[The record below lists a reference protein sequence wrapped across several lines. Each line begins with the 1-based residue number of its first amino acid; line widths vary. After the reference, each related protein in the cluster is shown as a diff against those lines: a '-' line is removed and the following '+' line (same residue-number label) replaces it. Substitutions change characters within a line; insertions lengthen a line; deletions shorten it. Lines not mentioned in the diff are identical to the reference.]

1 MVEGVKTNKQQL
13 RLLQHLQPTATKI
26 KLSKSI
32 TSTYCYYI
40 NVSVNMRL
48 SVERKPIRVNP
59 DPKRVIARFF
69 FNGNDRAKEVIQRVM
84 GISEEDAFSIIS
96 PLLQEYS
103 KRHRNITRVL
113 NRHCSKLKP
122 LFAELDIDFDTLTV
136 YRKLLIGSYFT
147 HEYSIES
154 AAFFNPSIIQDP
166 DQTELQEGQRR
177 VIMSFRA
184 VGEGHISSITF
195 RRALFDKYNNITV
208 LPAGNYIDEAEI
220 VRNAV
225 YNKKLFFDKAAITQ
239 INIAVLEELESKL
252 DHHFEYSNLR
262 RIILDSQKGQESDLK
277 KLEYDKVLWL
287 ADSYYEI
294 VFSLDTDISDRV
306 IFPISEYE
314 RKGIEDARFVEF
326 KADDG
331 SSIYYATYTA
341 YDGALIMPK
350 LLQTNDFYNFKI
362 MPLYGA
368 GAQNKNLA
376 LFPRK
381 INGKYVMISRI
392 DGCNNYIMYSDKINI
407 WEKPILLQQPKF
419 TWEFIQIG
427 NCGSPIE
434 TEQGWIVITHGVGP
448 MRRYVLGAS
457 LLKLDDPAVEI
468 GRLSEPLLIPNSEER
483 EGYVP
488 NVIYSCGSI
497 VNNGKLVIP
506 YGLSDYSTSFAEID
520 MNDLINKLIEE
531 GKQQKAAKK
540 KHVTAKEEVVSK

>member
-1 MVEGVKTNKQQL
+1 
-13 RLLQHLQPTATKI
+13 
-26 KLSKSI
+26 
-32 TSTYCYYI
+32 
-40 NVSVNMRL
+40 MRL

-69 FNGNDRAKEVIQRVM
+69 FNGNNRAKEVLQRVM
-84 GISEEDAFSIIS
+84 SISEDAAFGIVS

-122 LFAELDIDFDTLTV
+122 LIAELGIDFDTLTV

-154 AAFFNPSIIQDP
+154 AAFFNPSIVEDP
-166 DQTELQEGQRR
+166 DQTEMEDGQRR
-177 VIMSFRA
+177 VIISFRA

-195 RRALFDKYNNITV
+195 RRAMIDKDNRITV
-208 LPAGNYIDEAEI
+208 LPAGSYIDEAEI

-225 YNKKLFFDKAAITQ
+225 YNKKLFLEKAAITQ
-239 INIAVLEELESKL
+239 ININVLNELEDKL

-262 RIILDSQKGQESDLK
+262 RIILDAQKVHEDDTMR
-277 KLEYDKVLWL
+277 LEYDKVLWL

-314 RKGIEDARFVEF
+314 RKGIEDARFVKF
-326 KADDG
+326 MNDDG
-331 SSIYYATYTA
+331 TYVYYATYTA
-341 YDGALIMPK
+341 YDGSLIMPK
-350 LLQTNDFYNFKI
+350 LLQTTDFYNFKI

-381 INGKYVMISRI
+381 INGRYAMISRI

-407 WEKPILLQQPKF
+407 WEKPDLLQTPKF
-419 TWEFIQIG
+419 TWEFVQIG

-434 TEQGWIVITHGVGP
+434 TKDGWIVITHGVGP

-457 LLKLDDPAVEI
+457 LLKLDDPTVEI
-468 GRLSEPLLIPNSEER
+468 GRLKEPLLVPNSDER

-488 NVIYSCGSI
+488 NVLYSCGSI
-497 VNNGKLVIP
+497 IHNNKLIIP
-506 YGLSDYSTSFAEID
+506 YGISDSSTSFAEVDLDELLAKFKEDGID
-520 MNDLINKLIEE
+520 
-531 GKQQKAAKK
+531 
-540 KHVTAKEEVVSK
+540 

>member
-1 MVEGVKTNKQQL
+1 
-13 RLLQHLQPTATKI
+13 
-26 KLSKSI
+26 
-32 TSTYCYYI
+32 
-40 NVSVNMRL
+40 MRL
-48 SVERKPIRVNP
+48 SIERKPIRINP

-84 GISEEDAFSIIS
+84 TISDEIAFGIVS

-122 LFAELDIDFDTLTV
+122 LFAELNIDYDSLTV
-136 YRKLLIGSYFT
+136 SRKLLIGSYFT

-154 AAFFNPSIIQDP
+154 AAFFNPSIVEDP
-166 DQTELQEGQRR
+166 DQTELSEGNRR
-177 VIMSFRA
+177 VIISFRA

-195 RRALFDKYNNITV
+195 RRALLDQENNITV
-208 LPAGNYIDEAEI
+208 LPAGSYIDEAEV

-225 YNKKLFFDKAAITQ
+225 YNKKLFFDKAAVTQ
-239 INIAVLEELESKL
+239 IDIGILHELESKL

-262 RIILDSQKGQESDLK
+262 KIIIDSQKLQESDMK
-277 KLEYDKVLWL
+277 KLEYDKILWL

-314 RKGIEDARFVEF
+314 RKGIEDARFVHF
-326 KADDG
+326 KDEDG
-331 SSIYYATYTA
+331 SAIYYATYTA
-341 YDGALIMPK
+341 YDGSLIMPK
-350 LLQTNDFYNFKI
+350 LLQTKDFYNFKI
-362 MPLYGA
+362 MPLYGD

-381 INGKYVMISRI
+381 VNGKYVMISRI

-407 WEKPILLQQPKF
+407 WEEPVLLQQPKF
-419 TWEFIQIG
+419 AWEFIQIG

-434 TEQGWIVITHGVGP
+434 TEAGWVVITHGVGP

-468 GRLSEPLLIPNSEER
+468 GRLKEPLLIPNSDER

-488 NVIYSCGSI
+488 NVLYSCGAL
-497 VNNGKLVIP
+497 VHNGKLIIP
-506 YGLSDYSTSFAEID
+506 YGVSDSSTAFAEVD
-520 MNDLINKLIEE
+520 MNELIKKLIEDE
-531 GKQQKAAKK
+531 S
-540 KHVTAKEEVVSK
+540 E

>member
-1 MVEGVKTNKQQL
+1 
-13 RLLQHLQPTATKI
+13 
-26 KLSKSI
+26 
-32 TSTYCYYI
+32 
-40 NVSVNMRL
+40 MRL
-48 SVERKPIRVNP
+48 SIERKPIRINP

-84 GISEEDAFSIIS
+84 SISEDVAFGIVS

-103 KRHRNITRVL
+103 KRHRNITRAL
-113 NRHCSKLKP
+113 NRHCSNLKP
-122 LFAELDIDFDTLTV
+122 LFAELDIDFDTLNV

-154 AAFFNPSIIQDP
+154 AAFFNPSIVEDP

-177 VIMSFRA
+177 VIISFRA

-195 RRALFDKYNNITV
+195 RRALLDQSNNITV
-208 LPAGNYIDEAEI
+208 LPAGSYIDEAEI

-225 YNKKLFFDKAAITQ
+225 YNKKLFFEKAAVTQ
-239 INIAVLEELESKL
+239 INIDVLKELETKL
-252 DHHFEYSNLR
+252 DHHFEYANLR
-262 RIILDSQKGQESDLK
+262 RIIIDSQKLQESDMK

-314 RKGIEDARFVEF
+314 RKGIEDARFVHF
-326 KADDG
+326 RNDDG
-331 SSIYYATYTA
+331 SKVYYATYTA

-350 LLQTNDFYNFKI
+350 LLQTNDFINFKI

-381 INGKYVMISRI
+381 INGKFAMISRI

-407 WEKPILLQQPKF
+407 WEKPVMLQQPKF

-434 TEQGWIVITHGVGP
+434 TDHGWIVITHGVGP

-468 GRLSEPLLIPNSEER
+468 GRLREPLLIPNSDER

-488 NVIYSCGSI
+488 NVLYSCGSL
-497 VNNGKLVIP
+497 VHNGKLIIP
-506 YGLSDYSTSFAEID
+506 YGVSDSSTAFAEVD
-520 MNDLINKLIEE
+520 LDELINKLITDESE
-531 GKQQKAAKK
+531 
-540 KHVTAKEEVVSK
+540 

>member
-1 MVEGVKTNKQQL
+1 
-13 RLLQHLQPTATKI
+13 
-26 KLSKSI
+26 
-32 TSTYCYYI
+32 
-40 NVSVNMRL
+40 MRL
-48 SVERKPIRVNP
+48 SIERKPIRVNP

-69 FNGNDRAKEVIQRVM
+69 FNGNDRAKEVIERVM
-84 GISEEDAFSIIS
+84 QISEEVAFGIVS

-122 LFAELDIDFDTLTV
+122 LFLELNIDYDTLTIN
-136 YRKLLIGSYFT
+136 RKLLIGSYFT

-154 AAFFNPSIIQDP
+154 AAFFNPSIVEDP
-166 DQTELQEGQRR
+166 DQTELQDGQRR
-177 VIMSFRA
+177 VIISFRA

-195 RRALFDKYNNITV
+195 RRGLIDKDNNITI

-239 INIAVLEELESKL
+239 INIDVLHELESKL
-252 DHHFEYSNLR
+252 DHHFEYANLR
-262 RIILDSQKGQESDLK
+262 RIIIDSQKLQESDMK

-314 RKGIEDARFVEF
+314 RKGIEDARFVQF
-326 KADDG
+326 RNDDDT
-331 SSIYYATYTA
+331 SVYYATYTA

-350 LLQTNDFYNFKI
+350 LLQTTDFYNFKI

-381 INGKYVMISRI
+381 VNGKFVMISRI
-392 DGCNNYIMYSDKINI
+392 DGCNNYIMYADKINI
-407 WEKPILLQQPKF
+407 WEKPIMLQQPRF
-419 TWEFIQIG
+419 SWEFVQIG

-434 TEQGWIVITHGVGP
+434 TKDGWLMITHGVGP

-457 LLKLDDPAVEI
+457 LLKLDDPAIEI
-468 GRLSEPLLIPNSEER
+468 GRLREPLLIPNSDER

-488 NVIYSCGSI
+488 NVLYSCGAI
-497 VNNGKLVIP
+497 VHNEKLIIP
-506 YGLSDYSTSFAEID
+506 YGVSDSSTAFAEVSLQELLD
-520 MNDLINKLIEE
+520 KLKSDQSE
-531 GKQQKAAKK
+531 
-540 KHVTAKEEVVSK
+540 

>member
-1 MVEGVKTNKQQL
+1 
-13 RLLQHLQPTATKI
+13 
-26 KLSKSI
+26 
-32 TSTYCYYI
+32 
-40 NVSVNMRL
+40 MRL
-48 SVERKPIRVNP
+48 SIERKPIRVNP

-69 FNGNDRAKEVIQRVM
+69 FTDNDRAKEVIQRIM
-84 GISEEDAFSIIS
+84 EISEETAFGIVS
-96 PLLQEYS
+96 PLMQEYS
-103 KRHRNITRVL
+103 KRHRNITRIL

-122 LFAELDIDFDTLTV
+122 LLAELGIDHDTLTV

-154 AAFFNPSIIQDP
+154 AAFFNPSIVEDP
-166 DQTELQEGQRR
+166 DQTELEHGQKR
-177 VIMSFRA
+177 VIISFRA

-195 RRALFDKYNNITV
+195 RRALFDINNNITV
-208 LPAGNYIDEAEI
+208 LPAGSYIDEAEI

-225 YNKKLFFDKAAITQ
+225 YNKKLFFQKAAVTQ
-239 INIAVLEELESKL
+239 ISIDVLKELEGKL

-262 RIILDSQKGQESDLK
+262 RMIIDSQKLQESDMK
-277 KLEYDKVLWL
+277 KLEYDKILWL

-314 RKGIEDARFVEF
+314 RKGIEDARFVQYKDE
-326 KADDG
+326 DG
-331 SSIYYATYTA
+331 SSVYYATYTA
-341 YDGALIMPK
+341 YDGSLIMPK
-350 LLQTNDFYNFKI
+350 LLQTTDFYNFKI

-381 INGKYVMISRI
+381 INGKYAMISRI

-407 WEKPILLQQPKF
+407 WEKPILLQKPKF
-419 TWEFIQIG
+419 SWEFVQIG

-434 TEQGWIVITHGVGP
+434 TEEGWLVITHGVGP

-457 LLKLDDPAVEI
+457 LLKLDDPAIEI
-468 GRLSEPLLIPNSEER
+468 GRLKEPLLIPNSDER

-488 NVIYSCGSI
+488 NVLYSCGAI
-497 VNNGKLVIP
+497 VHNNKLIIP
-506 YGLSDYSTSFAEID
+506 YGISDSSTSFAEVD
-520 MNDLINKLIEE
+520 MDELMKKFKED
-531 GKQQKAAKK
+531 AA
-540 KHVTAKEEVVSK
+540 E

>member
-1 MVEGVKTNKQQL
+1 
-13 RLLQHLQPTATKI
+13 
-26 KLSKSI
+26 
-32 TSTYCYYI
+32 
-40 NVSVNMRL
+40 MRL
-48 SVERKPIRVNP
+48 SIERKPVRVNP

-84 GISEEDAFSIIS
+84 GISEEVSFGIVS

-113 NRHCSKLKP
+113 SRHCSKLKP
-122 LFAELDIDFDTLTV
+122 LFAELNIDYDTLTV

-154 AAFFNPSIIQDP
+154 AAFFNPSIVEDP
-166 DQTELQEGQRR
+166 DQTELEDGEKR
-177 VIMSFRA
+177 VIISFRA

-195 RRALFDKYNNITV
+195 RRALIDKFNNITV
-208 LPAGNYIDEAEI
+208 IPSGNYIDEAEI

-225 YNKKLFFDKAAITQ
+225 YNKKLFFGKAVTTQ
-239 INIAVLEELESKL
+239 INIDVLKEVEGQL
-252 DHHFEYSNLR
+252 DHHFEYTNLH
-262 RIILDSQKGQESDLK
+262 RIITDSQKLQENDMLR
-277 KLEYDKVLWL
+277 LEYDKILWL

-294 VFSLDTDISDRV
+294 VFSMDTDISDRV

-314 RKGIEDARFVEF
+314 RKGIEDARFVKFQNE
-326 KADDG
+326 DG
-331 SSIYYATYTA
+331 TSNYYATYTA
-341 YDGALIMPK
+341 YDGSLIMPK
-350 LLQTNDFYNFKI
+350 LLQTTDFYNFRI
-362 MPLYGA
+362 MPLYGD

-381 INGKYVMISRI
+381 IKGKYVMISRI

-434 TEQGWIVITHGVGP
+434 TEHGWLMITHGVGP

-468 GRLSEPLLIPNSEER
+468 GRLNEPLLIPNAEER

-488 NVIYSCGSI
+488 NVLYSCGAI
-497 VNNGKLVIP
+497 IHNNKLIIP
-506 YGLSDYSTSFAEID
+506 YGVSDSSTAFAEVD
-520 MNDLINKLIEE
+520 LNDLINKLREDW
-531 GKQQKAAKK
+531 G
-540 KHVTAKEEVVSK
+540 S

>member
-1 MVEGVKTNKQQL
+1 
-13 RLLQHLQPTATKI
+13 
-26 KLSKSI
+26 
-32 TSTYCYYI
+32 
-40 NVSVNMRL
+40 MRL
-48 SVERKPIRVNP
+48 AVERKPIRVYP

-69 FNGNDRAKEVIQRVM
+69 FNGNDRAKEVIQRVTA
-84 GISEEDAFSIIS
+84 ISEAEAFSIIS

-122 LFAELDIDFDTLTV
+122 LIAELNIEYDKLTV

-154 AAFFNPSIIQDP
+154 AAFFNPSIVEDP
-166 DQTELQEGQRR
+166 DQSELKEGEKR
-177 VIMSFRA
+177 VIVSFRA

-195 RRALFDKYNNITV
+195 RRALIDKNNDITV
-208 LPAGNYIDEAEI
+208 LPAGMYIDEAEI

-225 YNKKLFFDKAAITQ
+225 YNKKLFFDKAVATQ
-239 INIAVLEELESKL
+239 INIDVLKEVEGKL

-262 RIILDSQKGQESDLK
+262 SMILDSQKLQADDMK

-314 RKGIEDARFVEF
+314 RKGIEDARFVQF
-326 KADDG
+326 RNDDG
-331 SSIYYATYTA
+331 TSIYYATYTA

-376 LFPRK
+376 LFPRRV
-381 INGKYVMISRI
+381 NGKFVMISRI

-434 TEQGWIVITHGVGP
+434 TEYGWLMVTHGVGP

-457 LLKLDDPAVEI
+457 LLNLDDPTIEI
-468 GRLSEPLLIPNSEER
+468 GRLKEPLIIPNSDER

-488 NVIYSCGSI
+488 NVLYSCGSI
-497 VNNGKLVIP
+497 IHNGKLIIP
-506 YGLSDYSTSFAEID
+506 YGISDSSTGFAEID
-520 MNDLINKLIEE
+520 LADLLNKLKEE
-531 GKQQKAAKK
+531 GTDT
-540 KHVTAKEEVVSK
+540 HPVEVEDTQAVPVN

>member
-1 MVEGVKTNKQQL
+1 
-13 RLLQHLQPTATKI
+13 
-26 KLSKSI
+26 
-32 TSTYCYYI
+32 
-40 NVSVNMRL
+40 MRL
-48 SVERKPIRVNP
+48 SIERKPIRINP

-69 FNGNDRAKEVIQRVM
+69 FNGNDRAKEVILRVM
-84 GISEEDAFSIIS
+84 NISEEVAFGIVS
-96 PLLQEYS
+96 PILQEYS
-103 KRHRNITRVL
+103 KRHRNITRAL

-154 AAFFNPSIIQDP
+154 AAFFNPSIVEDP

-177 VIMSFRA
+177 VIISFRA

-195 RRALFDKYNNITV
+195 RRALIDQFNNITV
-208 LPAGNYIDEAEI
+208 LPAGSYIDEAEI

-225 YNKKLFFDKAAITQ
+225 YNKKLFFEKAAVTHID
-239 INIAVLEELESKL
+239 IGVLKELEEKL

-262 RIILDSQKGQESDLK
+262 KIILDSQKLQETDLK
-277 KLEYDKVLWL
+277 KLEYDKILWL

-314 RKGIEDARFVEF
+314 RKGIEDARFVQF
-326 KADDG
+326 KHEDD
-331 SSIYYATYTA
+331 SYIYYATYTA
-341 YDGALIMPK
+341 YDGSLIMPK

-381 INGKYVMISRI
+381 INGKYAMISRI

-407 WEKPILLQQPKF
+407 WEKPILLQKPEF
-419 TWEFIQIG
+419 SWEFIQIG

-434 TEQGWIVITHGVGP
+434 TEHGWIVITHGVGP

-457 LLKLDDPAVEI
+457 LLKLDDPTVEI
-468 GRLSEPLLIPNSEER
+468 GRLTEPLLIPNSDER

-488 NVIYSCGSI
+488 NVLYSCGSL
-497 VNNGKLVIP
+497 VHNGKLIIP
-506 YGLSDYSTSFAEID
+506 YGVSDSSTAFAEVD
-520 MNDLINKLIEE
+520 MDELINKF
-531 GKQQKAAKK
+531 
-540 KHVTAKEEVVSK
+540 KENVK

>member
-1 MVEGVKTNKQQL
+1 
-13 RLLQHLQPTATKI
+13 
-26 KLSKSI
+26 
-32 TSTYCYYI
+32 
-40 NVSVNMRL
+40 MRL
-48 SVERKPIRVNP
+48 SIERKPIRINP

-84 GISEEDAFSIIS
+84 ALDEDTAFGIVS

-103 KRHRNITRVL
+103 KRHRNITRAL

-122 LFAELDIDFDTLTV
+122 LFTELEIDYDTLTV

-154 AAFFNPSIIQDP
+154 AAFFNPSIVEDP

-177 VIMSFRA
+177 VIISFRA

-195 RRALFDKYNNITV
+195 RRALIDQANNITV
-208 LPAGNYIDEAEI
+208 TPAGSYIDEAEI

-225 YNKKLFFDKAAITQ
+225 YNKKLFFEKAAVTQ
-239 INIAVLEELESKL
+239 IDINVLNELESKL
-252 DHHFEYSNLR
+252 DHHFEYANLR
-262 RIILDSQKGQESDLK
+262 RIIIDSQKLQETDMK
-277 KLEYDKVLWL
+277 RLEYDKVLWL

-314 RKGIEDARFVEF
+314 RKGIEDARFVHF
-326 KADDG
+326 KNDDD
-331 SSIYYATYTA
+331 SMVYYATYTA
-341 YDGALIMPK
+341 YDGSLIMPK

-381 INGKYVMISRI
+381 INGKFVMISRI

-407 WEKPILLQQPKF
+407 WEKPIKLQEPKF
-419 TWEFIQIG
+419 SWEFIQIG

-434 TEQGWIVITHGVGP
+434 TKKGWIVITHGVGP

-457 LLKLDDPAVEI
+457 LLKLDDPEVEI
-468 GRLSEPLLIPNSEER
+468 GRLKEPLLIPNSDER

-488 NVIYSCGSI
+488 NVLYSCGAL
-497 VNNGKLVIP
+497 VHNGKLIIP
-506 YGLSDYSTSFAEID
+506 YGVSDSSTAFAEV
-520 MNDLINKLIEE
+520 DLNELVNKLIDDKKETD
-531 GKQQKAAKK
+531 KAGM
-540 KHVTAKEEVVSK
+540 